1 MYLYDNYSIKT
12 IKYIESKKKYIKLY
26 ICFFHIKM
34 SLLYFRPDTTN

>member
-26 ICFFHIKM
+26 MRMVCH
-34 SLLYFRPDTTN
+34 S